1 MPFLRHLTGYAPAK
15 LASALASFG
24 GVYVFTRLLGAD
36 DYGRYALLVS
46 ILALI
51 HTLTLTWVE
60 AANYR
65 FAARAREQG
74 TLADHYALALAMM
87 RRSLLVGLAVL
98 ALVWIAL
105 ADVPGYAAAL
115 PWVGV
120 LMVAN
125 TFVQMALE
133 AHRAG
138 HRVARYSMSETFR
151 VMGGFFSGA
160 LIAWTMDFGAGAP
173 LIGMAVAAVV
183 VAVREALFLH
193 REARGGKLDRET
205 SRAWVGY
212 GMPIAAALLLDIILS
227 ASDRFL
233 IAGFLGEAAVGAYAA
248 GYGVADKTVLMLCAW
263 PALAASP
270 QIMAAYER
278 YGPDGVRE
286 SAHKLIRT
294 LLLLGLP
301 AATGLALTAAP
312 LGEAMIGENVRAQA
326 IQIIPWIAFAGLLN
340 GLMIHYSSEAFQLAH
355 RTRLRALLMLV
366 PAGLNIALNLILLP
380 TVGLMGAVYATLI
393 SYGAGLLLLS
403 LVGRR
408 LVAFP
413 WPAGEALG
421 IALACAAMAPAVWL
435 VPDLGGWPQLFAEA
449 AAGAVTYI
457 SVLAALNVAGLRGFV
472 QEKLASRRAL
482 KA

>member
-15 LASALASFG
+15 LAAALASFG
-24 GVYVFTRLLGAD
+24 GVYVFTRLLGAE
-36 DYGRYALLVS
+36 DYGRYALLIS

-65 FAARAREQG
+65 FAARAREDG

-87 RRSLLVGLAVL
+87 RRSLLAGLAVL
-98 ALVWIAL
+98 ALVWLAL
-105 ADVPGYAAAL
+105 ARVPGYANAL
-115 PWVGV
+115 PWLGV

-138 HRVARYSMSETFR
+138 HRVARYSVTETFR
-151 VMGGFFSGA
+151 VLGGFVAGA
-160 LIAWTMDFGAGAP
+160 LIAWAFDLGAAAP
-173 LIGMAVAAVV
+173 LIGLSVAAIL
-183 VAVREALFLH
+183 VAIREALFLQ
-193 REARGGKLDRET
+193 REAKGGHRDPDMA
-205 SRAWVGY
+205 RAWVGY

-233 IAGFLGEAAVGAYAA
+233 IAAFLGEASVGAYAA

-278 YGPDGVRE
+278 FGPDGARE

-294 LLLLGLP
+294 LLLLGVP
-301 AATGLALTAAP
+301 AATGLALTAQP
-312 LGEAMIGENVRAQA
+312 LGEAMIGESVREQA
-326 IQIIPWIAFAGLLN
+326 IAIIPWIAFAGLLN
-340 GLMIHYSSEAFQLAH
+340 GLMIHYASEAFQLAH

-380 TVGLMGAVYATLI
+380 TIGLMGAVYATLI
-393 SYGAGLLLLS
+393 SYGVGLLLLS

-408 LVAFP
+408 LVPFP
-413 WPAGEALG
+413 WPLGEALG
-421 IALACAAMAPAVWL
+421 IVLAAAAMAPAVWL
-435 VPDLGGWPQLFAEA
+435 VPDIGGWPQLFTEA
-449 AAGAVTYI
+449 GAGAVTYAA
-457 SVLAALNVAGLRGFV
+457 VLMFLNVAGLRSFV

>member
-24 GVYVFTRLLGAD
+24 GVYVFTRLLGAE
-36 DYGRYALLVS
+36 DYGRYALLIS

-87 RRSLLVGLAVL
+87 RRSLLAGLAVL
-98 ALVWIAL
+98 GLVWIAL
-105 ADVPGYAAAL
+105 SHVPGYAAAL
-115 PWVGV
+115 PWIAV
-120 LMVAN
+120 LMVTN

-138 HRVARYSMSETFR
+138 HRVARYSVTETFR
-151 VMGGFFSGA
+151 VLGGFAAGA
-160 LIAWTMDFGAGAP
+160 ALAWAFDLGAAAP
-173 LIGMAVAAVV
+173 LIGMAAAALV
-183 VAVREALFLH
+183 VAVREAVFLH
-193 REARGGKLDRET
+193 KSARGGRLDKET
-205 SRAWVGY
+205 SRAWMGY
-212 GMPIAAALLLDIILS
+212 GFPIAAALLLDIILS

-233 IAGFLGEAAVGAYAA
+233 IAAFLGEASVGAYAA

-270 QIMAAYER
+270 QIMAAFER
-278 YGPDGVRE
+278 HGVAGARE
-286 SAHKLIRT
+286 GAHKLIRT
-294 LLLLGLP
+294 LLLLGIP
-301 AATGLALTAAP
+301 AATGLALTAQP
-312 LGEAMIGENVRAQA
+312 LGEAMIGEAVRAQA

-340 GLMIHYSSEAFQLAH
+340 GLMIHYASEAFQLAH

-393 SYGAGLLLLS
+393 SYGVGLVLLA

-413 WPAGEALG
+413 WPVGEALG
-421 IALACAAMAPAVWL
+421 IALAAAAMAPAVWL
-435 VPDLGGWPQLFAEA
+435 LPDIGGWPQLFIE
-449 AAGAVTYI
+449 AGAGALTYVG
-457 SVLAALNVAGLRGFV
+457 VLLALNVVGIRHFV
-472 QEKLASRRAL
+472 QEKLASTRAL
-482 KA
+482 GA